1 MTVMYLVE
9 LESDTVTVPE
19 RESSFPLLEVQ
30 LTVIDELE
38 TFETDIQER
47 LSVTVGVPITLE
59 RETFFEPEVYVKLKL
74 EGLTERGGGGEI
86 VIGNELVADPNSGFT
101 ATKVTVCEPL
111 AL

>member
-1 MTVMYLVE
+1 MTVPVRLFS
-9 LESDTVTVPE
+9 L
-19 RESSFPLLEVQ
+19 PLLEVQ

-59 RETFFEPEVYVKLKL
+59 RETFFEPDVYAKLKL
-74 EGLTERGGGGEI
+74 EGLAEIGGGGEI
-86 VIGNELVADPNSGFT
+86 VIGKEVVADPNSGFT

-111 AL
+111 EL